1 MQFKPSLVASLL
13 LSSSFIAAMA
23 QAAPTTTSAPSNC
36 GASYYC
42 YKSMTPGPI
51 STPDTTRINKLAA
64 ASVSTAR
71 PTTPPPATPRTQ
83 TPAPRTQA
91 SVPNRTPPAVTN
103 TRPAAPAT
111 PARPPLN
118 RPDVIS
124 VITSDIPSV
133 TPATT
138 RVTTTPS
145 TTRVTVTPARR
156 PNSASTSSSSVA
168 TRTASAGS
176 VTFCNELKAK
186 LAEVERQATAQ
197 SRSGDRDKAKSL
209 FKIASDL
216 RNEAKSKTCT
226 L

>member
-23 QAAPTTTSAPSNC
+23 QAAPTTTSAPANC

-71 PTTPPPATPRTQ
+71 PTPPPPATPLTQ

-91 SVPNRTPPAVTN
+91 SVPNRTPSAVTN
-103 TRPAAPAT
+103 TRPTPAT
-111 PARPPLN
+111 PARPPIN

-133 TPATT
+133 TPA
-138 RVTTTPS
+138 